1 MKAADNGFTPCSS
14 MHEPDSSPTSLPRSK
29 PKKRMDTVV
38 KLGLGVLVGS
48 FGLIWGGMY
57 LTRPD
62 RSIPPYS
69 VGSQEETA
77 VAIHVP
83 DDTSDHQI
91 EALIERFRTVGRES
105 RKFEPMKI
113 NPTTPDKPGDHYRR
127 LTIYIFSDNAWT
139 EPVILHK
146 YLTGEDRGGFQRSL
160 RGLYRLTELEEEG
173 RIGPLLDSPETAA
186 THASVRQLFKGPLR
200 RSSTPE
206 GEPRPAP

>member
-1 MKAADNGFTPCSS
+1 MQ
-14 MHEPDSSPTSLPRSK
+14 EQEVSPTPPTRSK
-29 PKKRMDTVV
+29 PKKPMDTVV
-38 KLGLGVLVGS
+38 KLGLGVLAMC

-83 DDTSDHQI
+83 DETSDDEI
-91 EALIERFRTVGRES
+91 ETLIERFRKVGREG

-113 NPTTPDKPGDHYRR
+113 NPTTPDNPGDHYRR
-127 LTIYIFSDNAWT
+127 ITIYIFSDNTWT
-139 EPVILHK
+139 EPVTLHK

-160 RGLYRLTELEEEG
+160 RGLYQLTESEEEG
-173 RIGPLLDSPETAA
+173 RIGPLPDGPETTA
-186 THASVRQLFKGPLR
+186 TQADVRQLFKESLSRP
-200 RSSTPE
+200 SASAV
-206 GEPRPAP
+206 EPKPAP

>member
-1 MKAADNGFTPCSS
+1 
-14 MHEPDSSPTSLPRSK
+14 MHEQDSSPTPLPRSK

-48 FGLIWGGMY
+48 FSLIWGGMY

-69 VGSQEETA
+69 VGSQEGAA
-77 VAIHVP
+77 VAVHVP
-83 DDTSDHQI
+83 DGTSDHGI
-91 EALIERFRTVGRES
+91 ETLIERFRKIGRES

-113 NPTTPDKPGDHYRR
+113 NPTTPDRPGNHYRR

-139 EPVILHK
+139 EPAILHK

-160 RGLYRLTELEEEG
+160 RGLYRLTESEEEG
-173 RIGPLLDSPETAA
+173 RIGPLLDNPDTAA
-186 THASVRQLFKGPLR
+186 TQASARQLFKGPL
-200 RSSTPE
+200 SQPSALAA
-206 GEPRPAP
+206 EPTPAP

>member
-1 MKAADNGFTPCSS
+1 MQEQEF
-14 MHEPDSSPTSLPRSK
+14 SPTPPTRSK
-29 PKKRMDTVV
+29 TKKPMDTVV
-38 KLGLGVLVGS
+38 KLGLGVLAMC

-83 DDTSDHQI
+83 DETSDDEI
-91 EALIERFRTVGRES
+91 ETLIERFRKVGREG

-113 NPTTPDKPGDHYRR
+113 NPTTPDHPGDHYRR
-127 LTIYIFSDNAWT
+127 ITIYIFSDNTWT
-139 EPVILHK
+139 EPVTLHK

-160 RGLYRLTELEEEG
+160 RGLYQLTESEEEG
-173 RIGPLLDSPETAA
+173 RIGPLPDGPETTA
-186 THASVRQLFKGPLR
+186 TQADVRQLFKESLSRP
-200 RSSTPE
+200 SASAV
-206 GEPRPAP
+206 EPKPAP